1 MISILMPIFNGIEFI
16 DESVGSILNQEYE
29 DWELLIGING
39 HPKNSNLYQI
49 ASAYEQNNSKIRVF
63 DLYDIKGK
71 SNALNEL
78 VKHAKYDYIA
88 LIDVDDIWTENK
100 LKMQS
105 IFLYNYD
112 VIGSKC
118 VYFGEIEKIENLIPS
133 IPTGDISEVDFKSV
147 NPIINSSSII
157 RKELCH
163 WDSIFD
169 SCEDYELWLR
179 LRKNQKKFYNLNEIA
194 VKHRIHASSNFNGT
208 NKQADCLNELKKLYW

>member
-1 MISILMPIFNGIEFI
+1 MITILMPIFNGIEFI

-39 HPKNSNLYQI
+39 HPKNSNEYQI
-49 ASAYEQNNSKIRVF
+49 ATTYEKNNSKIRVF
-63 DLYDIKGK
+63 DFYDIKGK
-71 SNALNEL
+71 SNTLNEL
-78 VKHAKYDYIA
+78 VKHANADYIA
-88 LIDVDDIWTENK
+88 LLDVDDIWTENK

-105 IFLYNYD
+105 VFLYNYD

-118 VYFGEIEKIENLIPS
+118 VYFGEIEGVVPDIPM
-133 IPTGDISEVDFKSV
+133 GDVSEVDFKSV

-179 LRKNQKKFYNLNEIA
+179 LRKNQKKFYNLNEIT
-194 VKHRIHASSNFNGT
+194 VKHRIHASSSFNGT
-208 NKQADCLNELKKLYW
+208 NKQVDCLNELKKLYW